1 MTDFDDFMR
10 EIQVLDAICGA
21 GKSTWAFQHMKE
33 NADKRWVYVSPY
45 LSEVGGTEEKGEGDD
60 LHYTK
65 GRIQDVLPDMQ
76 FKYPTRTPS
85 KRESFLRLIDRGE
98 NVGITHS
105 LFSQMNE
112 EVLEILS
119 NNEYQL
125 MIDETLDFISIYDE
139 LTEED
144 LTLFMTSGIISVEEE
159 SKRVLFNRSEYNK
172 GVLKGL
178 KELCDNRCLY
188 LYTSETTSGEK
199 KTLMI
204 QKINP
209 YIINAFQ
216 STTILTYRW
225 ESSLMWAWMKLN
237 SMEYSLIYPDTL
249 RDSHEIRKSLRPLLD
264 VVEIPWTLKKL
275 QVDTKGMPI
284 KNVFSKT
291 WYTRHE
297 DKLPTI
303 KTAIEKAL
311 QKKMV
316 KRGDPFWT
324 TFIDYR
330 PNISGKGYTKS
341 KTVVVNGQQVEDRS
355 PFIPKNMRASNEYA
369 NCSNCIYTCNVYMNP
384 VLKNFLG
391 KHEIAFSEDDYAL
404 SELIQFV
411 FRGCIRQ
418 GEPMSVLITSERM
431 RGLFCDWLYAI

>member
-1 MTDFDDFMR
+1 M
-10 EIQVLDAICGA
+10 INVLDAICGA
-21 GKSTWAFQHMKE
+21 GKSTWAFQHMKD

-60 LHYTK
+60 LHYSK
-65 GRIQDVLPDMQ
+65 GRIQDVLPDMN

-85 KRESFLRLIDRGE
+85 KRDSFLRLIDRGE

-112 EVLEILS
+112 EVLEILR
-119 NNEYQL
+119 NNEYHL
-125 MIDETLDFISIYDE
+125 MIDETLDFISIYED

-144 LTLFMTSGIISVEEE
+144 LSLFMASGIISVEEE
-159 SKRVLFNRSEYNK
+159 TKRVLFNKAEYSR
-172 GVLKGL
+172 GVLKDL

-188 LYTSETTSGEK
+188 LYTSETTLGEK
-199 KTLMI
+199 RTLMI

-209 YIINAFQ
+209 YVINAFK

-237 SMEYSLIYPDTL
+237 KMEYTMIYPDSMK
-249 RDSHEIRKSLRPLLD
+249 DSEEIRKSLRHLLD

-275 QVDTKGMPI
+275 QVDPKGMPI
-284 KNVFSKT
+284 RTAFSKG
-291 WYTRHE
+291 WYERHE
-297 DKLPTI
+297 YHLPII

-324 TFIDYR
+324 TFIDYK
-330 PNISGKGYTKS
+330 PAISGKGYTKS
-341 KTVVVNGQQVEDRS
+341 KTVTVNGITVEDRN

-369 NCSNCIYTCNVYMNP
+369 NCSNCIYTCNVFMNP
-384 VLKNFLG
+384 FLRNFLV
-391 KHEIAFSEDDYAL
+391 KHEIPFSEEEYAL

-411 FRGCIRQ
+411 FRGCVRQ
-418 GEPMSVLITSERM
+418 GQPMSILIISERM
-431 RGLFCDWLYAI
+431 RKLFLDWLYCG

>member
-1 MTDFDDFMR
+1 MT
-10 EIQVLDAICGA
+10 INVLDAICGA
-21 GKSTWAFQHMKE
+21 GKSTWAFEHMKS
-33 NADKRWVYVSPY
+33 NSDKRWIYVSPY

-60 LHYTK
+60 LYYST
-65 GRIQDVLPDMQ
+65 GRIQEVLPDMA

-112 EVLEILS
+112 EVLELLC
-119 NNEYQL
+119 NNEYHL
-125 MIDETLDFISIYDE
+125 MIDETLDFISIYED

-144 LTLFMTSGIISVEEE
+144 LTLFMASGIISVEDET
-159 SKRVLFNRSEYNK
+159 KRVLFNKAEYSK
-172 GVLKGL
+172 GVLKDL

-188 LYTSETTSGEK
+188 LYTSETALGEK
-199 KTLMI
+199 RTLMI

-209 YIINAFQ
+209 YVINAFQ

-237 SMEYSLIYPDTL
+237 GMDYTMIYPDTMK
-249 RDSHEIRKSLRPLLD
+249 DSEEIRKSLRPLLD

-275 QVDTKGMPI
+275 QVDAKGLPI
-284 KNVFSKT
+284 RTAFSKG
-291 WYTRHE
+291 WYKRQE
-297 DKLPTI
+297 DQLPII

-316 KRGDPFWT
+316 KKGDPFWT
-324 TFIDYR
+324 TFIDFK
-330 PNISGKGYTKS
+330 PAISGKGYTKS
-341 KTVVVNGQQVEDRS
+341 KTVTVNGSKVEDRN

-369 NCSNCIYTCNVYMNP
+369 NCSNCIYTCNVFMNP
-384 VLKNFLG
+384 FLRNFLG

-404 SELIQFV
+404 SELIQFA

-418 GEPMSVLITSERM
+418 GQPMSILITSERM
-431 RGLFCDWLYAI
+431 RKLFLDWLYCV